1 MKAYSGK
8 PRGRV
13 NQGGAT
19 HKKDADKLN
28 ASFGKN
34 YNSIDFEMSEH
45 LRLDNYKEKTN
56 PIGTLIVGN
65 QRIDLTWSECNKI
78 FTTLLDA
85 QQTHRRKI
93 QLGLFQ

>member
-28 ASFGKN
+28 QSFGKN
-34 YNSIDFEMSEH
+34 YNSIDFEMSSH
-45 LRLDNYKEKTN
+45 LSEANYKEKTN
-56 PIGTLIVGN
+56 PIGTLVVGN
-65 QRIDLTWSECNKI
+65 QRVDLTWSECNKI

-93 QLGLFQ
+93 QLGMFS

>member
-1 MKAYSGK
+1 MKRYSGK

-28 ASFGKN
+28 KNFGKN
-34 YNSIDFEMSEH
+34 YNSIDFEMSDN

-56 PIGTLIVGN
+56 PIGRLVVGN
-65 QRIDLTWSECNKI
+65 QKIDLTWSECNKI

-93 QLGLFQ
+93 QLGMFN